1 MLLVHGAAGPLLVGV
16 GKGDILVFGSS
27 YESRATDREIRAGE

>member
-16 GKGDILVFGSS
+16 GNGDILVFSTS
-27 YESRATDREIRAGE
+27 HKSQATDREIRAGE